1 MFEQPSSA
9 RGLRST
15 RETLK
20 GELYHSCAFVCQT
33 TAVRF
38 QPWEAV
44 RPAHVPNWLWAQAV
58 REDRS
63 REGVAWRCH
72 QDQVVVAL
80 GDVLEEDFG
89 NAVVQEV
96 VRVAAPHRVDL
107 FDVERWWLDRQQR
120 VFLQQRLLEGV
131 SHVRSPLDPG
141 EEVQDP

>member
-1 MFEQPSSA
+1 M
-9 RGLRST
+9 
-15 RETLK
+15 
-20 GELYHSCAFVCQT
+20 
-33 TAVRF
+33 
-38 QPWEAV
+38 
-44 RPAHVPNWLWAQAV
+44 
-58 REDRS
+58 
-63 REGVAWRCH
+63 
-72 QDQVVVAL
+72 AL
-80 GDVLEEDFG
+80 GDVLEEDCG